1 MPPAF
6 VSNGTSLRLN
16 PNPVCWSTSSRLC
29 CFERRLPLPYILSV
43 LTARILPLALLASAL
58 VGCNRNQ
65 QAVVCP
71 PLTTATLVRVSQ
83 NGSVQPPQFDID
95 NRYQIQALVD
105 FANGR
110 RESFSARRRGLP
122 APHASATF
130 FHGSQRLLTFGAGA
144 NFFSLSCSGY
154 TGVQEANRVQIA
166 EFERLLRP
174 QP

>member
-1 MPPAF
+1 M
-6 VSNGTSLRLN
+6 
-16 PNPVCWSTSSRLC
+16 
-29 CFERRLPLPYILSV
+29 PYILSV
-43 LTARILPLALLASAL
+43 RTARILPLALLASAL

-83 NGSVQPPQFDID
+83 NGSGQPRQFDID
-95 NRYQIQALVD
+95 NRYQLHSLVE

-110 RESFSARRRGLP
+110 REGFSARRGLP
-122 APHASATF
+122 VPTTSATF
-130 FHGSQRLLTFGAGA
+130 FNGSQRLLTFSAGA

-154 TGVQEANRVQIA
+154 AGVQEANRVQVA
-166 EFERLLRP
+166 EFERLLKP